1 MKRLLEALAEAPYR
15 LIVSKG
21 PQAGLFE
28 LPPNA
33 WGDEVLPQPAILPGV
48 DLVITHG
55 GNNTTTEALHFG
67 KPTVVLPLF
76 WDQYD
81 NAERL
86 DERGLGVRLDTYRCS
101 RAELGAAIDRML
113 ADAEAGARLR
123 ALAARLQ
130 TDPGVVRAADLI
142 ERVAAAGTP
151 VGR

>member
-1 MKRLLEALAEAPYR
+1 M
-15 LIVSKG
+15 
-21 PQAGLFE
+21 
-28 LPPNA
+28 
-33 WGDEVLPQPAILPGV
+33 
-48 DLVITHG
+48 
-55 GNNTTTEALHFG
+55 
-67 KPTVVLPLF
+67 VLPLF

-81 NAERL
+81 NAQRL

-101 RAELGAAIDRML
+101 RAELGAAIARML

-130 TDPGVVRAADLI
+130 SDPGVVRAADLI